1 LGNRKTEI
9 DDADKSCYTPTNVK
23 SQAALRRV
31 RVGRRILNGAYLAVA
46 TWVVVSSVWQIT
58 VATFALGE
66 GAKGAATAETVGPAC
81 AKALFD
87 YRTALEGA
95 WNSAH
100 ANASTDPALR
110 RAEEKAHD
118 TDGLAERYRAALAPH
133 AATQAAVATT
143 CRNTPRGSRAELVL
157 ARLASGQLLAADRAS
172 AFPLSELRDAVS
184 REIPA
189 P

>member
-1 LGNRKTEI
+1 
-9 DDADKSCYTPTNVK
+9 VK

-46 TWVVVSSVWQIT
+46 AWVVVSSVWQIT

-81 AKALFD
+81 AKALFE

-118 TDGLAERYRAALAPH
+118 TDGLAERYRAALAPLAPH
-133 AATQAAVATT
+133 AATQAAVAAT
-143 CRNTPRGSRAELVL
+143 CRTTPRGSRAELVL